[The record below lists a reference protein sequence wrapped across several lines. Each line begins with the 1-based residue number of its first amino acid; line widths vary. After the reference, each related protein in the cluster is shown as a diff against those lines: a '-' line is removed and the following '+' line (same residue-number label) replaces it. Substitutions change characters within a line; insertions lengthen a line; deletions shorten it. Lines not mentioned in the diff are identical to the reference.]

1 MTILKIRGVELKIN
15 LLFFVICFLFALV
28 GNLAR
33 VLITFSVVFLHELG
47 HVLMAYH
54 YQIKIKKIEIL
65 PFGGVAELKDSF
77 EVDPKIER
85 KVALAGP
92 LVNLGLVLL
101 TSLLIRYDF
110 LNNKAAL
117 FFITCNLGIGLF
129 NLLPALPLDGG
140 RILRASIASFYGY
153 WKATHYTLRITQ
165 VFAVLMGVL
174 AFISW
179 FMGQTSMIT
188 LVIAFFVYFAALKE
202 EEQSIYVL
210 IKYLTRKKEK
220 LISLKIVPGQQYIVL
235 SETRISKLLK
245 IIHPTTFTQFLVYD
259 RDYQFLGIL
268 NENKVV
274 DAFFQEGKNVPI
286 RELLNG

>member
-235 SETRISKLLK
+235 GETRISKLLK